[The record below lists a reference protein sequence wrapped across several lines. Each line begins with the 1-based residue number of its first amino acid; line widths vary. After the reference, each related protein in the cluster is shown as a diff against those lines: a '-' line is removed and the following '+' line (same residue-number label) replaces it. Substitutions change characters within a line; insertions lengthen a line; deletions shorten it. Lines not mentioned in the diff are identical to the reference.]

1 MIDTFWYSDG
11 ATLGLANHTQ
21 VSSLNMLHGFG
32 LIKLQAEIRYVRLSP
47 KQISCPISRSWV
59 SQHLINRR
67 LILRGYQTATYA
79 IYATIIKSY

>member
-47 KQISCPISRSWV
+47 KQISCPISRS
-59 SQHLINRR
+59 
-67 LILRGYQTATYA
+67 
-79 IYATIIKSY
+79 